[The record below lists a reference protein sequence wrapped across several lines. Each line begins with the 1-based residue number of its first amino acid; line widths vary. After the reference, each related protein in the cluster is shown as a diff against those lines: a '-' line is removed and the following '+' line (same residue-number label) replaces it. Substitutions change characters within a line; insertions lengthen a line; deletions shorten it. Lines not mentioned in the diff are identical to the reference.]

1 MGRNEGYKW
10 NHSRGHAH
18 LTNSE
23 EAAHES
29 STLEVRGFNKEE
41 IERLKTLLNTM
52 EKPSGSCS
60 LAQNGK
66 IPISHVFSASNKNHS
81 SIWVIDSGATDHMT
95 YSAGAFTSYQ
105 PCPSNKKI
113 TVADGSLTT
122 VAGQGTIPFNPV
134 FTLKRVLHVPNL
146 IANLLSIRKLIKDI
160 NCSVTF
166 FLDHCIFQD
175 LATGRTIGQASV
187 KDGLYM
193 LGVQGNSSNFPSL
206 SFISVNSN
214 KTDVWNHHCRLG
226 HLSFKTLRNMFPS
239 LFKNLDV
246 E

>member
-1 MGRNEGYKW
+1 MRRNEGYKW

-23 EAAHES
+23 EATHES

-41 IERLKTLLNTM
+41 IECLRTLLNTM

-81 SIWVIDSGATDHMT
+81 TIWVIDSGATDHMT
-95 YSAGAFTSYQ
+95 YSVAGFTSYQ

-113 TVADGSLTT
+113 IVVDGSLTT
-122 VAGQGTIPFNPV
+122 IAGQGTIPLNPV

-146 IANLLSIRKLIKDI
+146 TANLLSIQKLIKDI

-166 FLDHCIFQD
+166 FLDHCKF
-175 LATGRTIGQASV
+175 
-187 KDGLYM
+187 
-193 LGVQGNSSNFPSL
+193 
-206 SFISVNSN
+206 
-214 KTDVWNHHCRLG
+214 
-226 HLSFKTLRNMFPS
+226 
-239 LFKNLDV
+239 
-246 E
+246 